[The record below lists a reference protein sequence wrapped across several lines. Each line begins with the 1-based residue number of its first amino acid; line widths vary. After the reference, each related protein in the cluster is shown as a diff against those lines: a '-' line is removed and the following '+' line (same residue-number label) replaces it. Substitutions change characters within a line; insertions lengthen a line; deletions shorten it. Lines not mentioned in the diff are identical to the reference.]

1 MDPGWGFFSPAEVGV
16 SGQIVSISK
25 ELNVEDT
32 NYGKAYLAEAVG
44 TFLLVFSIIGAVTL
58 YAGPLVGAQSPLPN
72 VVIPFVAFAHGFALF
87 IGIQT
92 LGAISGGHFNPAVT
106 IGLLSIRKIS
116 GAHAVL
122 YIVAQVVGAVIAAF
136 LLALVLHKQGQLVG
150 YGAPRLDSSVSI
162 SAGIVLEALFVFVLV
177 WTIVATA
184 VNPDGP
190 KEWAPLAISTSLALG
205 VLLIGQWTGA
215 SLNPARAFG
224 PDLANALFG
233 SDKSD
238 GFGPIEDFVLVYLV
252 APVAGGVLAATLYN
266 ALYIKPAEK
275 GEAPEVPPA
284 PSEQSPL

>member
-1 MDPGWGFFSPAEVGV
+1 MDNTS
-16 SGQIVSISK
+16 
-25 ELNVEDT
+25 N
-32 NYGKAYLAEAVG
+32 GKAYLAEAIG

-58 YAGPLVGAQSPLPN
+58 YGGTLADAQSPLPN
-72 VVIPFVAFAHGFALF
+72 IVIPFVALAHFFGLF

-106 IGLLSIRKIS
+106 LGLLSIKKIS
-116 GAHAVL
+116 AANAML
-122 YIVAQVVGAVIAAF
+122 YVVAQVVGALIAAF
-136 LLALVLHKQGQLVG
+136 LLALVLNKQGQVVG
-150 YGAPRLDSSVSI
+150 FGGPRLDTSI
-162 SAGIVLEALFVFVLV
+162 SVGAGIVLEALFVFFLV

-190 KEWAPLAISTSLALG
+190 KEWAPAAISTALALG

-233 SDKSD
+233 NPKSD
-238 GFGPIEDFVLVYLV
+238 GFGPLKDFFLVYLI
-252 APVAGGVLAATLYN
+252 APLAAGVLAATLYN
-266 ALYIKPAEK
+266 SLFIK
-275 GEAPEVPPA
+275 GEKAEAPPA